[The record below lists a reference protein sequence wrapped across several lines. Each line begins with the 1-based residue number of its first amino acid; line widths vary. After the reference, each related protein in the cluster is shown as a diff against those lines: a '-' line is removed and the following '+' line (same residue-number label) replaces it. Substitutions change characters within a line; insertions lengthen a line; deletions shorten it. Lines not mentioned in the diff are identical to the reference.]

1 MRGASVRVARRW
13 CFSYRKAHYILSHA
27 EADVEEIIDYY
38 LFENQSVYAAE
49 TVNREFHAAFRTLAD
64 SPGQGHLREDLTDKP
79 FRFWRV
85 RSYLIV
91 YRPRDHPHRSYGSA
105 AWPA

>member
-1 MRGASVRVARRW
+1 MSR
-13 CFSYRKAHYILSHA
+13 YILSSDA

-85 RSYLIV
+85 RSCLIV
-91 YRPRDHPHRSYGSA
+91 YRPETTPIEVMAVLHGRRNVARLLKPR
-105 AWPA
+105 

>member
-1 MRGASVRVARRW
+1 MSR
-13 CFSYRKAHYILSHA
+13 YILSSDA

-38 LFENQSVYAAE
+38 LFEKQSVYAAE
-49 TVNREFHAAFRTLAD
+49 TVNREFYAAFRTLAD

-79 FRFWRV
+79 YRFWRV

-91 YRPRDHPHRSYGSA
+91 YQPDTTPIEVMAVLHGRRNVARLLKPR
-105 AWPA
+105 